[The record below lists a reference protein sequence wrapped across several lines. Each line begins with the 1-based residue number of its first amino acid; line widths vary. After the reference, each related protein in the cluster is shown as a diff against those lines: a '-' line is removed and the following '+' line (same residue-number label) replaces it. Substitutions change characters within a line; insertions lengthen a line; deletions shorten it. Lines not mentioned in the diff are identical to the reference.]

1 MNIARTLLRARQW
14 LTCALVTLAASAAF
28 AVSAQPLADDEDPPG
43 RVGRLAGLQGSV
55 SWFDAEQGEWD
66 EAERNRPLTTADRVS
81 TAPGARAELRVGS
94 TVVRLGGGTELE
106 VLRLD
111 DDSIRLQLHSGSLAL
126 RVRSREVAAEIELV
140 TQEAN
145 LQPQRAGHYRLD
157 REDDITQATVWR
169 GTLKVDDERG
179 FRVETGQR
187 VELWREGRGE
197 RAELR
202 HDWKNPQLSD
212 EFSAWV
218 LSDEQREERSASTRY
233 VSPEMTGAEEL
244 DRHGRWEQHP
254 EYGAIWLPLEVRAG
268 WAPYRDGRW
277 VWVRPWG
284 WTWVDE
290 APWGFAPFHYGRW
303 VHWHG
308 RWGWTP
314 GDYIARPVFAPA
326 LVAWVGGSHWGVS
339 VNIGGPAIGWLPLAP
354 YEFFMPYYRSTPRY
368 RDRINEHP
376 RRPGH
381 RPPPQVPTGPVSYGN
396 QHAPGAVTVVPR
408 DALAL
413 RQPVSRAAINPSPGA
428 AQGSQGPARPW
439 VAAQPPARP
448 VRTPVQMVPGGAQPV
463 PPQMGPQRPAPGRIE
478 SNRPAAPAD
487 HNRGS
492 GREREPVRDVPRNAD
507 RAPDRTPD
515 RDVQRSPERNAE
527 RGQDRNQVRESE
539 RRPAPPAA
547 VELRHDRA
555 GPPAPQPNV
564 ERGAQVQP
572 QRPGRAQGPAA
583 PSALPQAP
591 QSLPQPAPQPLPA
604 RPAVQP
610 APAPAPTAA
619 PAPQPAPPQRQRA
632 PEPER
637 RQDRQE
643 RQEERKSQPEARPQ
657 MRERDNL
664 R

>member
-233 VSPEMTGAEEL
+233 VSPEMTGFEEL
-244 DRHGRWEQHP
+244 DRKRPMGPAPRLRP
-254 EYGAIWLPLEVRAG
+254 GLDATDRARD
-268 WAPYRDGRW
+268 WAPYRQGQW
-277 VWVRPWG
+277 AWVRPWG
-284 WTWVDE
+284 WTWVDD
-290 APWGFAPFHYGRW
+290 AALGLRSVPLRSLDQLAQPLVLGARQLPGASGVCAGAGGVARRTLGGACRSTLVGRPSAGCR
-303 VHWHG
+303 WHPMSSSC
-308 RWGWTP
+308 RTTA
-314 GDYIARPVFAPA
+314 ARHGTATASTNTRAAPA
-326 LVAWVGGSHWGVS
+326 TA
-339 VNIGGPAIGWLPLAP
+339 
-354 YEFFMPYYRSTPRY
+354 
-368 RDRINEHP
+368 
-376 RRPGH
+376 RR
-381 RPPPQVPTGPVSYGN
+381 R
-396 QHAPGAVTVVPR
+396 R
-408 DALAL
+408 C
-413 RQPVSRAAINPSPGA
+413 
-428 AQGSQGPARPW
+428 
-439 VAAQPPARP
+439 PPAR
-448 VRTPVQMVPGGAQPV
+448 
-463 PPQMGPQRPAPGRIE
+463 
-478 SNRPAAPAD
+478 
-487 HNRGS
+487 
-492 GREREPVRDVPRNAD
+492 
-507 RAPDRTPD
+507 
-515 RDVQRSPERNAE
+515 
-527 RGQDRNQVRESE
+527 
-539 RRPAPPAA
+539 
-547 VELRHDRA
+547 
-555 GPPAPQPNV
+555 
-564 ERGAQVQP
+564 
-572 QRPGRAQGPAA
+572 
-583 PSALPQAP
+583 
-591 QSLPQPAPQPLPA
+591 
-604 RPAVQP
+604 
-610 APAPAPTAA
+610 
-619 PAPQPAPPQRQRA
+619 
-632 PEPER
+632 
-637 RQDRQE
+637 
-643 RQEERKSQPEARPQ
+643 
-657 MRERDNL
+657 
-664 R
+664 